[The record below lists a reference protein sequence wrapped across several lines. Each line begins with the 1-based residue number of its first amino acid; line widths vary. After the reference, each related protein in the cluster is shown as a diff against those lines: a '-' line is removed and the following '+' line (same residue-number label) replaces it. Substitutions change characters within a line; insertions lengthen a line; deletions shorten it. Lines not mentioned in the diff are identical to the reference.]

1 MHICDCVTDTMV
13 SSSDTGVSDTL
24 DPMAIV
30 SDDEIPSERVV
41 YTSDTTSTDDDDF
54 QPFTLP
60 DVVVEPADGLPA
72 GDLPLAVIRAPIPLA
87 TFPVVDMPL
96 DVVSDDDIDLFEE
109 DPPEADHEGRAP
121 IDADVILPTA
131 EAPVEELPVGS
142 PVPDSFDS
150 VASASLHDQGVQHHS
165 PDADPDMALSAAPAP
180 AHEFEFDHEV
190 DDDLDPVFPPDFDPD
205 QEIEF
210 IHLDQP
216 LEAPVDP
223 IDPLFDIPTD
233 FDMDLVDLEPVMAP
247 EPVVAPDPALEHD
260 PVHDDA
266 PAIAPL
272 VDDIPIDDLPVVAPP
287 LVDDPVIDAPLPDPV
302 PVLFDRAPFAAHID
316 PRYADT
322 RNGWIDDDDDYP
334 PYVMPVTPPVAP
346 VPAPI
351 DIPLFPPHTTDANR
365 TDLPITFLQD
375 IPPPHPGEGSS
386 RQPPVSAPPML
397 SSPFQFTSQFPHVAP
412 PTAPSFMPS
421 SEPFLWT
428 TPSIMPLSDPYHPY
442 HVGYS
447 TEDILT
453 SLMIQQDALTR
464 RIQELESAP
473 QPLCHCQTPFAAPHT
488 PRPLSPDSDVRFLTS
503 EQQIAY
509 LLRVC
514 RALEED
520 WLHMRCL
527 LFSRFPPPPPPS
539 A

>member
-1 MHICDCVTDTMV
+1 MCGCVTDTMV
-13 SSSDTGVSDTL
+13 SSSDTGVSDTV
-24 DPMAIV
+24 DPMAVV
-30 SDDEIPSERVV
+30 SDDEIPSEGDV

-54 QPFTLP
+54 QPFALP
-60 DVVVEPADGLPA
+60 DIGVEPADGIPA
-72 GDLPLAVIRAPIPLA
+72 GDLPLAVIPAPIPLA
-87 TFPVVDMPL
+87 AFPVVDVPL

-109 DPPEADHEGRAP
+109 GPPEDDYEGGAP
-121 IDADVILPTA
+121 IDADVILPIA

-142 PVPDSFDS
+142 PVPDSLES

-165 PDADPDMALSAAPAP
+165 SDADPDMAMSAAPGP
-180 AHEFEFDHEV
+180 SHEFEFDHEV
-190 DDDLDPVFPPDFDPD
+190 DADFDPVFPPDFDPD

-210 IHLDQP
+210 IHMDQP
-216 LEAPVDP
+216 LEAPVAP
-223 IDPLFDIPTD
+223 IDPLFDIPAD
-233 FDMDLVDLEPVMAP
+233 FDMDLVDPEPVMAP
-247 EPVVAPDPALEHD
+247 EPVVAPDPAPEHD
-260 PVHDDA
+260 PVLDDA
-266 PAIAPL
+266 PALAPPIA
-272 VDDIPIDDLPVVAPP
+272 DLPIVAPP
-287 LVDDPVIDAPLPDPV
+287 LVDDPVVDAPLPDPV
-302 PVLFDRAPFAAHID
+302 PALLDRAPFAAHID

-322 RNGWIDDDDDYP
+322 RNGWIEDDDDYP
-334 PYVMPVTPPVAP
+334 PFVLPVTPPVAP
-346 VPAPI
+346 VSAPT
-351 DIPLFPPHTTDANR
+351 DIPLFPPHTTDVHR

-375 IPPPHPGEGSS
+375 IPPPRPGEGSS
-386 RQPPVSAPPML
+386 RQPPVSVPPVL
-397 SSPFQFTSQFPHVAP
+397 SSSFPFLSQFPHVAP
-412 PTAPSFMPS
+412 PTAPSFIPS

-428 TPSIMPLSDPYHPY
+428 TPPIMPLSDPYHPY

-464 RIQELESAP
+464 RIQELERAP
-473 QPLCHCQTPFAAPHT
+473 RPPCHCQTPFAAPHT

-520 WLHMRCL
+520 WLHMRRL
-527 LFSRFPPPPPPS
+527 YYSHFPPPPPPS